1 MGPWISLF
9 LLQDPFLQ
17 NQLGDPASSSPPSSS
32 TCFAPCLHSS
42 PKSWRAVEAIA
53 PAASQSLPP
62 RARTQPVAL
71 GLCLKIAQAPA
82 ICFCFSRQN
91 TLCFRVSHNRIGCPP
106 PGDSGR
112 SFLLWF
118 QLQIASPYMYFWEL
132 LRAPSRHMTDSP
144 WNHPRFLTSPTMLVS
159 CGWCGQTCPLC
170 PCSELHLLWSRSCL
184 TAWVL
189 YYSWINTLCLPVGLI
204 SSGTNLT
211 NTAVWFLSQRRFI
224 SGQFAVPIHLPPPY
238 RYSTVLLWLDRIPCL
253 LPSQRFLADY
263 FHLIEKVATIRAW
276 RVWPCTT

>member
-1 MGPWISLF
+1 
-9 LLQDPFLQ
+9 
-17 NQLGDPASSSPPSSS
+17 
-32 TCFAPCLHSS
+32 
-42 PKSWRAVEAIA
+42 
-53 PAASQSLPP
+53 
-62 RARTQPVAL
+62 
-71 GLCLKIAQAPA
+71 
-82 ICFCFSRQN
+82 
-91 TLCFRVSHNRIGCPP
+91 
-106 PGDSGR
+106 
-112 SFLLWF
+112 
-118 QLQIASPYMYFWEL
+118 MYFWEL

-144 WNHPRFLTSPTMLVS
+144 WNHLWFLTSPTMLVS
-159 CGWCGQTCPLC
+159 CGRCGQTCPLC

-224 SGQFAVPIHLPPPY
+224 SGQFAVSIHLPPPY

-263 FHLIEKVATIRAW
+263 FRLIEKVDTIRAW
-276 RVWPCTT
+276 SVWTCTA